1 MKKKLLVLL
10 TILTMGILTG
20 CGMSEEDAKAYVEAS
35 LDASYKGEFDAF
47 VEITDSTQEGAKAM
61 YDENMELIMQS
72 AGFDEQALG
81 EELTENYKQL
91 FLELIKKADYS
102 VGDAVK
108 NDDSFAVEV
117 TVKPLII
124 FDGIEAELTDAV
136 LNRISEMD
144 EYPDDDEINVIGF
157 EEMYKILSE
166 KVDAPVYSEETVSV
180 SINLHKNDNGM
191 YEISEEDMA
200 VLDNAIFAIE

>member
-47 VEITDSTQEGAKAM
+47 VEITDSTPEGAKAM

-108 NDDSFAVEV
+108 NDDSFSVEV

-200 VLDNAIFAIE
+200 VLDNAIFVIE